1 MFDFF
6 FRFGPRFFGLS
17 NAYDKKWRK
26 IAKNVALSLN
36 LQDRVKEGTLFDF
49 GYFALYTY
57 PFKKKYKN
65 FDIALFSDF
74 SPAPVVDRTEYTKY
88 RSFSSVF

>member
-1 MFDFF
+1 MTKGKSYCFIISRHYLLSTFMYFF

-26 IAKNVALSLN
+26 IAKNVAQSLN

-49 GYFALYTY
+49 DFFFALLV
-57 PFKKKYKN
+57 
-65 FDIALFSDF
+65 ALTILFPKF
-74 SPAPVVDRTEYTKY
+74 
-88 RSFSSVF
+88 

>member
-1 MFDFF
+1 MLYH

-17 NAYDKKWRK
+17 NAYNKKWRK

-49 GYFALYTY
+49 AYFALVLSKKI
-57 PFKKKYKN
+57 FKFFFKN
-65 FDIALFSDF
+65 FDIEFFSNF
-74 SPAPVVDRTEYTKY
+74 GPNNVQVN
-88 RSFSSVF
+88 SS